1 MITFYPGPSKIY
13 KQVKGFMNEA
23 FDSGIL
29 SLNHRSSGFME
40 LYKDCVQ
47 LIKNKLHLPEE
58 YSVYFVSS
66 ATECWEI
73 IAQSFIKEESFHLY
87 NGAFGEKWQDT
98 TRKLGLKT
106 IGYRYNV
113 NEVVHSE
120 MLKGVSECDLIA
132 VTQNETS
139 NGTQIQNEQVSEIR
153 TAFPEKLIAVD
164 ATSSMAGVFLDFS
177 KADIWY
183 ASVQKCFG
191 LPSGLALLLCSPK
204 AVKKGL
210 EIGSNKYYN
219 SFVNLHENM
228 LKYQTTHT
236 PNILDIV
243 LLKKVLESVPPIDKV
258 DLRIKRQA
266 NDWYDFLS
274 NIQSVQILVTE
285 KQVRSD
291 TVITLKGDVTH
302 IKNLKEQS
310 LKAGI
315 TLGNGYGTW
324 KSDTFRIANFP
335 AIDEQEIVQLKT
347 FFKNTLY

>member
-13 KQVKGFMNEA
+13 KQVKGFVNEA

-29 SLNHRSSGFME
+29 SMNHRSSGFME
-40 LYKDCVQ
+40 LYKNCVQ
-47 LIKNKLHLPEE
+47 LIKNKLLLPED

-73 IAQSFIKEESFHLY
+73 IAQSFIKEQSFHLY

-98 TRKLGLKT
+98 NMKLGLKT
-106 IGYRYNV
+106 IDYAYKV
-113 NEVVHSE
+113 NEVVHTD
-120 MLKGVSECDLIA
+120 MLKGASTCDLIA
-132 VTQNETS
+132 LTQNETS
-139 NGTQIQNEQVSEIR
+139 NGTQIRNEQLSEIR
-153 TAFPEKLIAVD
+153 YSFPEKLIAVD
-164 ATSSMAGVFLDFS
+164 ATSSMAGVYLDFS

-191 LPSGLALLLCSPK
+191 LPSGLALLICSPM

-210 EIGSNKYYN
+210 EMSSNKYYN

-228 LKYQTTHT
+228 LKHQTTHT
-236 PNILDIV
+236 PNILDIF
-243 LLKKVLESVPPIDKV
+243 LLKQVLESVPSIDKV

-274 NIQSVQILVTE
+274 KIQSVKPLVTDN
-285 KQVRSD
+285 QVRSD
-291 TVITLKGDVTH
+291 TVITLQGDAAH
-302 IKNLKEQS
+302 IKNIKEQS

-315 TLGNGYGTW
+315 TLGNGYGSW

-335 AIDEQEIVQLKT
+335 AIEEQEIMQLKT

>member
-1 MITFYPGPSKIY
+1 MITFYPGPSRIY

-29 SLNHRSSGFME
+29 SMNHRSSGFME
-40 LYKDCVQ
+40 LYKDCIQ
-47 LIKNKLHLPEE
+47 LIQNKLLLPED

-73 IAQSFIKEESFHLY
+73 IAQSFNNEQSFHLY
-87 NGAFGEKWQDT
+87 NGAFGQKWQDT
-98 TRKLGLKT
+98 NKKLGLKT
-106 IGYRYNV
+106 IGYEFDV
-113 NEVVHSE
+113 NEVVHTE
-120 MLKGVSECDLIA
+120 MLKGASACDFIA
-132 VTQNETS
+132 LTQNETS
-139 NGTQIQNEQVSEIR
+139 NGTQIRNEQLSEIR
-153 TAFPEKLIAVD
+153 SSFPEKLIAVD
-164 ATSSMAGVFLDFS
+164 ATSSMAGIYLDFS

-191 LPSGLALLLCSPK
+191 LPSGLAVFICSPK

-210 EIGSNKYYN
+210 EIGCNKYYN

-228 LKYQTTHT
+228 LKFQTTHT

-266 NDWYDFLS
+266 DDWYDFLS
-274 NIQSVQILVTE
+274 KIQSVKPLVTE

-291 TVITLKGDVTH
+291 TVIALQGDAAH
-302 IKNLKEQS
+302 IKNIKEQS

-335 AIDEQEIVQLKT
+335 AIEEQEIMQLKT
-347 FFKNTLY
+347 FLKNTLY